1 MADDDSITFA
11 ADANSYRLGTSVN
24 ESLGVVQGAS
34 FLRFLFDV
42 RVRENTDDIRC
53 FAIDVPI
60 PQAMSFLAILQD
72 TARVQGY
79 PIPEVTIQSTMHP
92 KGDDKA

>member
-1 MADDDSITFA
+1 MPEDDSITFA
-11 ADANSYRLGTSVN
+11 ADVNAYHLGMSVA
-24 ESLGVVQGAS
+24 ESLGIVKGEP
-34 FLRFLFDV
+34 FLRFLFDI

-60 PQAMSFLAILQD
+60 PQAMSFLALLQD

-79 PIPEVTIQSTMHP
+79 PKAEVAIQSTMHP
-92 KGDDKA
+92 KGDAS